1 MGEVRAVRAGRLGR
15 DFGWL
20 WAAFAVSSAGT
31 MLAFD
36 AFALIAVT
44 VLHSSPAR
52 VSFLAAAGVAAGAVF
67 AVPLGPWVEFRR
79 KRPVMIGAD
88 LLRCAALLTLP
99 VAYALDALSYAQL
112 VLVSVVVATADI
124 VFRSA
129 SGAHLKALVP
139 QDGLMTA
146 SARFESTTWTTT
158 ALGPPLGG
166 AAIGL
171 FGPVTTVVGD
181 ALSYLLS
188 AVGVR
193 AVRAPE
199 PEPPARTGDRLTAA
213 DLAEGWR
220 YLWRTPYLRALFLNS
235 TLVNGLI
242 MVGAPLMA
250 VLMLRELGFPPWE
263 YGLAYGIPCIGGLI
277 GSRLSSRLVH
287 RYGEQRVLRWSGT
300 ARVCWPV
307 GLALTGT
314 GTGGLLTVIVVEL
327 GLITCI
333 GVYNPV
339 LAKERLR
346 HTDTDRLAR
355 VLTAWT
361 VTGRAVTATLTLTW
375 GALASFIGTRPA
387 LAVAGVLLLATPAL
401 LPTAP
406 RDSLPRRT
414 PRTPSAGP

>member
-1 MGEVRAVRAGRLGR
+1 MGDVRGVRAGRLGP

-44 VLHSSPAR
+44 VLHSSSVQ
-52 VSFLAAAGVAAGAVF
+52 VSFLSAAGIAAGALF

-79 KRPVMIGAD
+79 KRPVMVGAD
-88 LLRCAALLTLP
+88 LVRCAALLTLP
-99 VAYALDALSYAQL
+99 LAYALHALSYAQL

-124 VFRSA
+124 VFRAA

-139 QDGLMTA
+139 QEGLMVA

-171 FGPVTTVVGD
+171 FGPLTTVLGD
-181 ALSYLLS
+181 AVSYLLS
-188 AVGVR
+188 AAGVR
-193 AVRAPE
+193 RIRR
-199 PEPPARTGDRLTAA
+199 PEPPPPTAA
-213 DLAEGWR
+213 STRITRADIAEGWR

-250 VLMLRELGFPPWE
+250 VLMLRELGFPAWE
-263 YGLAYGIPCIGGLI
+263 YGLAYGVPCIGGLI
-277 GSRLSSRLVH
+277 GSRLSSRLVR

-314 GTGGLLTVIVVEL
+314 GTGGLLTVMAVEL

-333 GVYNPV
+333 GVYNPI
-339 LAKERLR
+339 LAKERLQ
-346 HTDTDRLAR
+346 HTDSDRLAR
-355 VLTAWT
+355 VLSAWT
-361 VTGRAVTATLTLTW
+361 VTGRAVTATLTLAW
-375 GALASFIGTRPA
+375 GALASLIGTRPA

-401 LPTAP
+401 LPTTP
-406 RDSLPRRT
+406 RASLPERT
-414 PRTPSAGP
+414 PRTPATGP